1 MKDKVEKALDNFVE
15 ISKTEKEL
23 EKIEQ
28 LKELEKLVEK
38 AKIES
43 SKKIVLD
50 EREGLIE
57 RVDKILVTKD
67 GKQLLREQY

>member
-1 MKDKVEKALDNFVE
+1 MEKNLGKTLDDFIDVSQEEEDAMKEEQAKKV
-15 ISKTEKEL
+15 
-23 EKIEQ
+23 
-28 LKELEKLVEK
+28 
-38 AKIES
+38 
-43 SKKIVLD
+43 VLD

>member
-1 MKDKVEKALDNFVE
+1 MEKNKENALDQFLGE
-15 ISKTEKEL
+15 KTNEPNDEN
-23 EKIEQ
+23 ENT
-28 LKELEKLVEK
+28 
-38 AKIES
+38 
-43 SKKIVLD
+43 KKKVLD